1 MSDRTMLEPTPEL
14 PDDTLISDIEFP
26 TRIRNVLAT
35 DGLETVAHLRRG
47 VYAVPAT
54 AVGECDA

>member
-1 MSDRTMLEPTPEL
+1 MLEPTPEL